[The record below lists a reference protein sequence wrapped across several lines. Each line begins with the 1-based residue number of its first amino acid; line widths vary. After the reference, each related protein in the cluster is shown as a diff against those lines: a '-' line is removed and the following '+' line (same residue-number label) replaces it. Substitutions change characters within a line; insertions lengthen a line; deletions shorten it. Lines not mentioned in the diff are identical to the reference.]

1 MKNIERRI
9 KKLEEELEIS
19 KEDEFQE
26 LLKKFSRNM
35 SIPTRQE
42 FLTAMKYG
50 DSLESV
56 DSDWVRELLEK
67 GKKKEWLEILDMIDK
82 LEEERRKLL

>member
-26 LLKKFSRNM
+26 FLKKFSRNM

-82 LEEERRKLL
+82 LDE

>member
-82 LEEERRKLL
+82 LEEERRKLM

>member
-56 DSDWVRELLEK
+56 DSDWVRELLAK
-67 GKKKEWLEILDMIDK
+67 GKKKEWLEILNMIDK
-82 LEEERRKLL
+82 LDEKKRKSM